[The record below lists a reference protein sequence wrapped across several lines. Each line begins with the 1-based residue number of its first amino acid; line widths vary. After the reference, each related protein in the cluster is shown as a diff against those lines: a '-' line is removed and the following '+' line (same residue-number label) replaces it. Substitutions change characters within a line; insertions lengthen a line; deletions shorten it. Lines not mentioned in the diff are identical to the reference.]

1 MATLSV
7 IVPMLNEAAA
17 LPVLCAQLE
26 GLAVQGVEVILVDGG
41 IRTGTDVLRA
51 LALGATAVQIGRPVL
66 WGLAVAGQDGV
77 QRVLELLVG
86 DLDRSMALAGCTSVR
101 DITADLLQG

>member
-1 MATLSV
+1 VALGPV
-7 IVPMLNEAAA
+7 ARAVAAA
-17 LPVLCAQLE
+17 DPAA
-26 GLAVQGVEVILVDGG
+26 AVLVDGG

-77 QRVLELLVG
+77 QRVLELLVS
-86 DLDRSMALAGCTSVR
+86 DLDRSMALAGCPTV
-101 DITADLLQG
+101 DHITEDLLQG